1 MTKLDEIFNEL
12 FGDCFENVDKIIN
25 GFSGETEE
33 DDGTEHSYYHAVKD
47 EYDNGKRVS
56 HVEKEVKDG
65 KVLKDVNETYKIEN
79 KEDCNKKAI
88 ASDSATI
95 EEYEKKLKESN
106 DLLEEAEQKI
116 KKQQTT
122 ISMYKERCEEYEKK
136 LNKISS
142 IFNN

>member
-33 DDGTEHSYYHAVKD
+33 DDGSEHSYYHA
-47 EYDNGKRVS
+47 
-56 HVEKEVKDG
+56 VKDG
-65 KVLKDVNETYKIEN
+65 KVLKDVNESYKIEN
-79 KEDCNKKAI
+79 KEECNKKAI